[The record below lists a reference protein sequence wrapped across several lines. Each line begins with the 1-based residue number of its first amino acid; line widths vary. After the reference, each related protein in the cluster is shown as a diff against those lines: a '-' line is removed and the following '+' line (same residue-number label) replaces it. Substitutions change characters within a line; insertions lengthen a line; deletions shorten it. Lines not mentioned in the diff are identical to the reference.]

1 VGADTAAALLIF
13 IFVQAA
19 GLARSAEGF
28 TFLQVLDAG
37 FLF

>member
-1 VGADTAAALLIF
+1 VGADTAAVLLIF
-13 IFVQAA
+13 FFQAA